1 MDKFIWRF
9 KRGTT
14 EFERSSDDSSSVPRK
29 ALGLYEIQEQSS
41 YSGSYN
47 FDSGDLLQYTGCGWP
62 KHLLVPRGNPSGFK
76 TNLLVVISPLLDNDD
91 AANTDWR
98 TVSTLTHSLCGAPGE
113 KFPDSRPMG
122 YPFDRYQGW
131 RSVIQGRSNMKRTQ
145 ITIYH
150 QKDCSS
156 SRDCPSGQ
164 YCDTFDKRCNLGSN
178 PDSEATNQPLF
189 TKQPKRYKVDIRT
202 EKLTCPIVDGSIP
215 KLNQKIFK
223 GVRKEIDCETRCK
236 KTQECAY
243 YEWHKVDG
251 SNDYCMLYEHLVLQ
265 SGHSNSVSGLKT
277 CNSFQPLFEGKSC
290 YLRDTRPVMQQ
301 IQVKSSST
309 SEQCKALCSKNS
321 EVSIFKRDKNR
332 NIQTVSLISV

>member
-1 MDKFIWRF
+1 
-9 KRGTT
+9 
-14 EFERSSDDSSSVPRK
+14 
-29 ALGLYEIQEQSS
+29 
-41 YSGSYN
+41 
-47 FDSGDLLQYTGCGWP
+47 
-62 KHLLVPRGNPSGFK
+62 
-76 TNLLVVISPLLDNDD
+76 
-91 AANTDWR
+91 
-98 TVSTLTHSLCGAPGE
+98 
-113 KFPDSRPMG
+113 
-122 YPFDRYQGW
+122 
-131 RSVIQGRSNMKRTQ
+131 MKRTQ

-189 TKQPKRYKVDIRT
+189 TKQPKRSKVDIRT
-202 EKLTCPIVDGSIP
+202 EKLTCPVVDGSIP

-223 GVRKEIDCETRCK
+223 GVRKEIDCESRCK

-277 CNSFQPLFEGKSC
+277 CNSFQPLFEEKSC

-332 NIQTVSLISV
+332 NI